1 MWSFV
6 DVSDGRAG
14 MALIT
19 HGLHEYEVL
28 PGPREELALTLLRTV
43 GWLSRDDL
51 ITRTGHA
58 GPEMATPGAQVPGAH
73 RFRYSLFFHAG
84 DWEEGGVWRAAE
96 SALLPL
102 VAGRGA
108 PVSPTAPLIELEPDC
123 IQLTALVPRPEG
135 YDLRFLN
142 ASDSSREARVRLEPQ
157 PADVTLVT
165 LGGAARERLAP
176 RDGVLQIRV
185 RPWEIVTVRA
195 TR

>member
-1 MWSFV
+1 
-6 DVSDGRAG
+6 
-14 MALIT
+14 
-19 HGLHEYEVL
+19 
-28 PGPREELALTLLRTV
+28 
-43 GWLSRDDL
+43 
-51 ITRTGHA
+51 
-58 GPEMATPGAQVPGAH
+58 MATPGAQVPGAH
-73 RFRYSLFFHAG
+73 QFRYSLFFHAG

-96 SALLPL
+96 SALLLL

-108 PVSPTAPLIELEPDC
+108 PVSPPASLIELEPDR

>member
-1 MWSFV
+1 
-6 DVSDGRAG
+6 
-14 MALIT
+14 
-19 HGLHEYEVL
+19 
-28 PGPREELALTLLRTV
+28 
-43 GWLSRDDL
+43 
-51 ITRTGHA
+51 
-58 GPEMATPGAQVPGAH
+58 MATPGAQVPGAH